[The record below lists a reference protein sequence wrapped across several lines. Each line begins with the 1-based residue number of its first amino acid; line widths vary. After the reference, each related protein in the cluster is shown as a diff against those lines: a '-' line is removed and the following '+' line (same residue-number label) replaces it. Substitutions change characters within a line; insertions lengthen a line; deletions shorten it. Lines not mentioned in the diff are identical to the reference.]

1 MTSVASSTGHPLSPG
16 ATTWAVLDA
25 NAMIPPRLGDMLFDM
40 NEMGL
45 YLPRWTADI
54 EREFLDNFPP
64 VVFGKTKAER
74 KAIKLNPSPEQVQSA
89 QTRLA
94 AFRGSAG
101 PEREV
106 FGYGQPKHLSRVPS
120 GVDPK
125 DVHVITAAI
134 VVKAYADP
142 KDKVF
147 VVSANVAHLNKSEV
161 AKLGIVVLSPGQF
174 IDAMAKTGDARFE
187 EAMSRTIRDRAG
199 KKAFGQEDLLACL
212 LTHKARKA
220 AERLSKIWDVP
231 VPSAEQHP

>member
-1 MTSVASSTGHPLSPG
+1 MTSGASSSVHPLSPG

-40 NEMGL
+40 HEMGL

-64 VVFGKTKAER
+64 VVFGRTKAER
-74 KAIKLNPSPEQVQSA
+74 KAIKGKPSPAQVLAA
-89 QTRLA
+89 QGRLA

-106 FGYGQPKHLSRVPS
+106 FGYGLPKHLSLVPS

-125 DVHVITAAI
+125 DVHVIAAAI
-134 VVKAYADP
+134 VVKAYAEP
-142 KDKVF
+142 ADKVF
-147 VVSANVAHLNKSEV
+147 VVSANVAHLDKSEV
-161 AKLGIVVLSPGQF
+161 AKLGIEVLSPGQF
-174 IDAMAKTGDARFE
+174 IDAMAKTGDPRFE
-187 EAMSRTIRDRAG
+187 AAMSRTIRDRAG
-199 KKAFGQEDLLACL
+199 KKAFGQKDLLACL

-220 AERLSKIWDVP
+220 AERLSKLWDVP
-231 VPSAEQHP
+231 IPSAAHHP